1 VSGVRRSLLG
11 IWLGRRAYAG
21 VHELQQR
28 LLLQRQAGRI
38 GDMVLLLEHEPV
50 ITLGRGAKLEHLL
63 WQEDVLRARGIQLE
77 STGRGGDITLHAPGQ
92 LVVYPI
98 LDLAPDR
105 RDVRRYVRDLAETM
119 RRMLVEY
126 GVAGGPL
133 DPHIGVWVDRN
144 DPAHWPGQA
153 NAVDPAKIGA
163 IGVRLSRWVAM
174 HGFALNLTTDLEL
187 YRSIVPCGIRDHGV
201 TSVAALT
208 GSGPSVR
215 AAAELALP
223 ELANVLDADVLGLDD
238 RAALPLDQIEAP
250 AALERSAHA

>member
-1 VSGVRRSLLG
+1 MRRSLLG
-11 IWLGRRAYAG
+11 IWLGRRVYAD
-21 VHELQQR
+21 VHRLQHR
-28 LLLQRQAGRI
+28 LLEQRQAGRI
-38 GDMVLLLEHEPV
+38 GDTVLLLEHEPV

-63 WQEDVLRARGIQLE
+63 WQEPVLRARGIQLE

-119 RRMLVEY
+119 RRVL
-126 GVAGGPL
+126 GAHGIAGGPL

-144 DPAHWPGQA
+144 QPGAWPGQA
-153 NAVDPAKIGA
+153 SAVDPAKIGA
-163 IGVRLSRWVAM
+163 IGVRVSRWVTM

-208 GSGPSVR
+208 GANPSVR
-215 AAAELALP
+215 GAAELALA
-223 ELANVLDADVLGLDD
+223 ELSNVLDADALGLSD
-238 RAALPLDQIEAP
+238 RAALPLDQIEP
-250 AALERSAHA
+250 PEPPERSAHA